1 MLQAAARVA
10 GVIWL
15 FGSPALAERACK
27 GSSRKAACTGKL
39 STLRRITPMWTLL
52 AVAAAISVAAG
63 LVAVGFAYYDFH
75 PWQTKEHGRT
85 QQEVN

>member
-1 MLQAAARVA
+1 
-10 GVIWL
+10 
-15 FGSPALAERACK
+15 
-27 GSSRKAACTGKL
+27 
-39 STLRRITPMWTLL
+39 MWTLL